1 MVAAADHTP
10 LPPPT
15 AQRGSAAAKYVPAPG
30 VGPPRFDDDDPQPF
44 DPDLLGDEEERAG
57 PRAFADR
64 RHARATSARPAFA
77 GGRPMRLDLSSSS
90 FAAVFDVPNRPDPA
104 SVLARYA
111 LRLYVRRALDGGRR
125 AVGRAAHHAAV

>member
-15 AQRGSAAAKYVPAPG
+15 AQRGSAAAKFVPAPG
-30 VGPPRFDDDDPQPF
+30 VGPPRFDDDDPGAF
-44 DPDLLGDEEERAG
+44 DPDLLGDEEESAG
-57 PRAFADR
+57 PGTYAGR
-64 RHARATSARPAFA
+64 RHPRATSARPAFA
-77 GGRPMRLDLSSSS
+77 GGRPMRLNLSSSS

-111 LRLYVRRALDGGRR
+111 LGLYVRRALDGGRL
-125 AVGRAAHHAAV
+125 AMARAAHHAAV